1 MKVKKAVI
9 PTAGLGTR
17 FLPVTKAMPKSM
29 LPIIDTPT
37 IDYIIDEIIESG
49 IEEVIIIT
57 SHNTSVIEN
66 HFAEN
71 KALEE
76 RLLIDGKK
84 DLYDIAVKTHTRIKT
99 TFVKQTVLNGL
110 AGALLCAEE
119 YLNGEPFALLLGDEI
134 IYTEKG
140 KTPCIK
146 QLINAYEKSG
156 KTVLATMRV
165 ADQDVNKY
173 GNLGVAKDGV
183 VKEVYAL
190 KEKPQVNE
198 KLSNYAVIGRYVV
211 AEGVMPLLKNLKPK
225 GSEIIFTDALD
236 VLASNGNLVA
246 TEFDGIRYDVGD
258 KLGYVQATVE
268 YALRNEK
275 LGKSVAEFIKQKV

>member
-37 IDYIIDEIIESG
+37 IDYIIDEIIASG

-66 HFAEN
+66 HFAKN
-71 KALEE
+71 SSLEE
-76 RLLIDGKK
+76 RLLLDGKH
-84 DLYDIAVKTHTRIKT
+84 DLYQIAVKTHSRIKT

-119 YLNGEPFALLLGDEI
+119 YIGNEPFALLLGDEI
-134 IYTEKG
+134 IYTESG

-146 QLINAYEKSG
+146 QLIDSYSSSG
-156 KTVLATMRV
+156 KTVIATMKV
-165 ADQDVNKY
+165 ADSDVNKY
-173 GNLGVAKDGV
+173 GNIGVKTDGI

-190 KEKPQVNE
+190 KEKPSNEE

-236 VLASNGNLVA
+236 VLASSGKLVA

-268 YALRNEK
+268 YALRNEV
-275 LGKSVAEFIKQKV
+275 LGSAVAKFIKEKV

>member
-17 FLPVTKAMPKSM
+17 FLPATKSMPKSM

-37 IDYIIDEIIESG
+37 IDYIIDEVIASG

-66 HFAEN
+66 HFTQN
-71 KALEE
+71 KELEQ

-84 DLYDIAVKTHTRIKT
+84 DLYDIAVKTHSRIKI

-119 YLNGEPFALLLGDEI
+119 YIGDEPFALLLGDEI

-146 QLINAYEKSG
+146 QLIDSYESSG
-156 KTVLATMRV
+156 KTVIATMKV
-165 ADQDVNKY
+165 ADSEVKKY
-173 GNLGVAKDGV
+173 GNLGVKTDGV

-190 KEKPQVNE
+190 KEKPSNEE
-198 KLSNYAVIGRYVV
+198 KLSNYAIIGRYVI
-211 AEGVMPLLKNLKPK
+211 AGGVLPMLKNLKPK
-225 GSEIIFTDALD
+225 GSEIIFTDTLD
-236 VLASNGNLVA
+236 ELAVSGKLVA
-246 TEFDGIRYDVGD
+246 SEFDGIRYDVGD
-258 KLGYVQATVE
+258 KLGYVQATIE
-268 YALRNEK
+268 YSLRDEK
-275 LGKSVAEFIKQKV
+275 LGLSVAQFIKEKV